1 MRKEKNLFLTAAQ
14 EKIWLNCRS
23 KNGKISM
30 KKCIQ
35 SQIEAICKNRLMGHA
50 IQHKPCEWRIIDEET
65 VKETNDM
72 SVSSGNGTVFP
83 YGIPGWHIWNTWY
96 GTDSTCG
103 NNHGVE
109 AGR

>member
-1 MRKEKNLFLTAAQ
+1 MLMQALYGFSGKVLLKQNTKN
-14 EKIWLNCRS
+14 
-23 KNGKISM
+23 KNGFIRKT
-30 KKCIQ
+30 
-35 SQIEAICKNRLMGHA
+35 N
-50 IQHKPCEWRIIDEET
+50 EWRIIDEET

-103 NNHGVE
+103 NNHTVE